1 MSTED
6 PSGGQV
12 PDPGATPQFHPH
24 PQGQQAHGQSPDAQP
39 GSTWSRYPDSPSG
52 QQQYGQPSQ
61 GQAPH
66 GQQAYGEQAYG
77 QAPYGQQQYGQA
89 PHGQSPYGQQAYG
102 QQQYGQQAYGQSPF
116 GQQQYGQQAFG
127 QSTAAPKS
135 MVVAVLL
142 AVFLGTLGIHN
153 FYLGYTQKAV
163 IQLVLT
169 IVGWATSW
177 LFVGLLAVFAVAV
190 WVIVDI
196 VQIVSRQGQYA
207 ADANGVPLQS

>member
-1 MSTED
+1 MTTED

-66 GQQAYGEQAYG
+66 GQQQYGEQAYG
-77 QAPYGQQQYGQA
+77 QARHGQQQYGQA

-102 QQQYGQQAYGQSPF
+102 QQQYGQQAY
-116 GQQQYGQQAFG
+116 G

>member
-1 MSTED
+1 MTTED

-66 GQQAYGEQAYG
+66 GQ
-77 QAPYGQQQYGQA
+77 
-89 PHGQSPYGQQAYG
+89 SPYGQQAYG

-116 GQQQYGQQAFG
+116 GQQQYGQQAYG